1 MFNRSRQL
9 HRPCSSST
17 RNSLHN
23 SRNTPRSSRYRH
35 RRHRHRRDQVRHH
48 RARAHRPRFLHR
60 HPSPP
65 TTTTESSA
73 GSTMPI
79 ASSRRRRPASVDALN
94 QRFHKGTASS
104 SLQDVG
110 IVLRQ
115 FDNTESHEEPWRGCP
130 RGGPTDSNNDCNIF
144 GNRLSASVI
153 FPEQR
158 RGSIDASI
166 PLFAV
171 SSGVIFNP
179 TAFGITCEFTND
191 GGSRG
196 RSDGCGTDWCPAT
209 RGATDGWCDGRPT
222 RPQT

>member
-1 MFNRSRQL
+1 M
-9 HRPCSSST
+9 
-17 RNSLHN
+17 
-23 SRNTPRSSRYRH
+23 
-35 RRHRHRRDQVRHH
+35 
-48 RARAHRPRFLHR
+48 
-60 HPSPP
+60 
-65 TTTTESSA
+65 
-73 GSTMPI
+73 
-79 ASSRRRRPASVDALN
+79 
-94 QRFHKGTASS
+94 
-104 SLQDVG
+104 G

-179 TAFGITCEFTND
+179 TAIGITCAYSND

-209 RGATDGWCDGRPT
+209 RGATDGWCDGRPHAPANLKNALKGSLS
-222 RPQT
+222 RGGYNEVIIDSQHLQSKLPQAIAAFFFVRGQPKDTIVKAHRAFIAKYSTKGVTEATVPLVELDDKNWDAPFSAAASTL